1 MTAGGRLEGLR
12 AKEGTEMDIQK
23 RPASPGIY
31 VVWGA
36 GVILLLVMLYGL
48 GGVITDW
55 PAPPAEPVPITA
67 PPQ

>member
-1 MTAGGRLEGLR
+1 
-12 AKEGTEMDIQK
+12 MDIQK

-31 VVWGA
+31 VAWGA

-48 GGVITDW
+48 GGVISDW
-55 PAPPAEPVPITA
+55 IAPPAEPVPITA